1 MENYNYPGI
10 VEEITDWPEGSGFGA
25 SPEEVNC
32 ALEALTF
39 HELPEN

>member
-10 VEEITDWPEGSGFGA
+10 VEEITDRPEGSGFGA

>member
-10 VEEITDWPEGSGFGA
+10 VEEIMDWPEGSSFGA
-25 SPEEVNC
+25 SPEEVNHV
-32 ALEALTF
+32 LEALPF